1 MGKEE
6 NLEELLQQQY
16 ERYTKMQNNEIL
28 KPIYQYYFETFQ
40 KIDSLMK
47 SNDRILVAIDGNC
60 GAGKSTLAALIGEV
74 YDCNVFHMD
83 HFFLLPDL
91 RTKERLEEIGG
102 NVDYTRFREQ
112 VIDGIHSGLEFRYQI
127 YDCKKAT
134 MDKCVT
140 VQPKKLNIM
149 EGTYSMHP
157 TLVENYELKVFLHL
171 DEKEQRDRILERNG
185 ETMLEQFL
193 SRWIPLEN
201 LYFKKLRIAEQSDL
215 VYKTNNLFVDN
226 ML

>member
-6 NLEELLQQQY
+6 NSKELLQQY
-16 ERYTKMQNNEIL
+16 ERYTKMQINDLL
-28 KPIYQYYFETFQ
+28 KPIYKYYSEIFQ
-40 KIDSLMK
+40 KIDSLME
-47 SNDRILVAIDGNC
+47 SNDRILIAIDGNC

-74 YDCNVFHMD
+74 YDCNIFHMD
-83 HFFLLPDL
+83 HFFLPPIL

-112 VIDGIHSGLEFRYQI
+112 VIGGIHSDQEFRYQI

-134 MDKCVT
+134 MDKSVT
-140 VQPKKLNIM
+140 VQPKKLNII

-157 TLVENYELKVFLHL
+157 TLIESYELKVFLHL
-171 DEKEQRDRILERNG
+171 DEREQRGRILERNG
-185 ETMLEQFL
+185 EVVLKQFL
-193 SRWIPLEN
+193 SKWIPLEN
-201 LYFKKLRIAEQSDL
+201 IYFKQLRIEEQSDL
-215 VYKTNNLFVDN
+215 VFKNNNLFVDN